1 MINKGLPPQIATS
14 NGPHYH
20 QQDKK
25 KAKQYI
31 NTETELQFEIE
42 CPRCY
47 DTMTLCSDF
56 DCVYY
61 FCEECNFYLYMQNK

>member
-1 MINKGLPPQIATS
+1 MINKALPPEIATS
-14 NGPHYH
+14 NDPQYH

-25 KAKQYI
+25 EAKQYI
-31 NTETELQFEIE
+31 NTETELQFEIG

-61 FCEECNFYLYMQNK
+61 FCEECKFYLYIQNK

>member
-1 MINKGLPPQIATS
+1 MINKALPPEIATS
-14 NGPHYH
+14 NGPQYH
-20 QQDKK
+20 QVDKK

-47 DTMTLCSDF
+47 DTMTLCSNF

-61 FCEECNFYLYMQNK
+61 FCEECNFYLYIQNK

>member
-25 KAKQYI
+25 RTKQYI
-31 NTETELQFEIE
+31 NTETELQSEIE

-61 FCEECNFYLYMQNK
+61 LCEECNFYLYMQNK

>member
-14 NGPHYH
+14 NGLQYH

-25 KAKQYI
+25 KAKQCNNI
-31 NTETELQFEIE
+31 ETELQFEIE

-61 FCEECNFYLYMQNK
+61 FCEECNFYLYIQNK